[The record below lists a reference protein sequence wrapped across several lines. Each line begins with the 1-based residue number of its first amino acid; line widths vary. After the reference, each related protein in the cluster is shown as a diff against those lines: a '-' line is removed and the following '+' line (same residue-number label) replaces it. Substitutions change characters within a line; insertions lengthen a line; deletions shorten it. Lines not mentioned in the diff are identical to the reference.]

1 MIRLVPNDEAEFRD
15 KVANLIKDFAMD
27 EGISFHAVND
37 SIIIENSSL
46 TIALQLWWI
55 RNNVAQTDFDRMNT
69 KEERKKMSE
78 RMDNVI
84 KKMEEQVDDAKRAS

>member
-78 RMDNVI
+78 RMNNVI
-84 KKMEEQVDDAKRAS
+84 KKMEEQVDEAKRAS